1 MTVIVLGGS
10 TPTELFSH
18 MLLYGLASILEDAGV
33 ADLRLSWTS
42 GMAPRPQVSA
52 TSLDANRMAEIV
64 RMHAT
69 ARTPETEWPS
79 ATIDSGGKPRG
90 LMSPRLGAL
99 REDEAAWE
107 ALQRG
112 RHGVLDE
119 LSLQG
124 RRGDLQLFA
133 GLGEP
138 SYWRRNRERQL
149 LQDDAASRLEMQPRN
164 QGSEIVRNRFRALA
178 ASVSRRPRDSV
189 REGVLG
195 GLVLDEI
202 GKDAPDSRTSTG
214 LRSPGPTDNAQA
226 WCALWGLSAVP
237 VSLQVHQVAR
247 TSLHLGPSGRG
258 VFVVPT
264 WRGTWTLAHLRSVLI
279 HRSVTDAA
287 SSETA
292 AEGDDAAGSLDKAR
306 AWLGA
311 RGVTAVVRFPVGRF
325 GSDSAPERRALA
337 GQVIRLAAV

>member
-1 MTVIVLGGS
+1 MTAIVLGGS

-33 ADLRLSWTS
+33 TDLRLSWTS
-42 GMAPRPQVSA
+42 GMAPRPQLSA
-52 TSLDANRMAEIV
+52 TDVDANRMAEIV
-64 RMHAT
+64 HTHAT
-69 ARTPETEWPS
+69 VRAAATAWPTAS
-79 ATIDSGGKPRG
+79 IDSGGRPRG

-112 RHGVLDE
+112 RHAVLDE

-124 RRGDLQLFA
+124 RWGDLRLLA

-149 LQDDAASRLEMQPRN
+149 LQDDGASRLEMQPRN
-164 QGSEIVRNRFRALA
+164 QGSEIVSNRFRPLA
-178 ASVSRRPRDSV
+178 ASVSRRSPDSV
-189 REGVLG
+189 RQGVLG
-195 GLVLDEI
+195 SLVLDEI
-202 GKDAPDSRTSTG
+202 GRDAPDSRTPTG

-237 VSLQVHQVAR
+237 VCLQVHQVAR
-247 TSLHLGPSGRG
+247 TSLHHGPSGRG
-258 VFVVPT
+258 AFVVPT
-264 WRGTWTLAHLRSVLI
+264 WRETWTPARLRSVLL
-279 HRSVTDAA
+279 HRSVTEAA
-287 SSETA
+287 PESVA
-292 AEGDDAAGSLDKAR
+292 ADDESAGRAEKAR

-311 RGVTAVVRFPVGRF
+311 RGVAALVRFPVGRF

-337 GQVIRLAAV
+337 GQVLRLATV